1 MTADISTRFLE
12 FMNHQDYNPGKLCPK
27 TLLKGIRAFVGATRR
42 GLRGAEGPMR
52 ISALKF
58 MELATTH
65 KVLLHWVQFL
75 SSSDFQ
81 EEYSAPL
88 VCSLDARL
96 REYLGAERE
105 EGQSHI

>member
-27 TLLKGIRAFVGATRR
+27 TLLKGFRAFVGATRR

-96 REYLGAERE
+96 REYLGTERE